1 MQEEEYEKSSVW
13 FMQGINQ
20 AELKRMEEET
30 IYVKAGRRGRENEVK
45 QQRKKERE
53 IIKGMGSDRGKR
65 K

>member
-1 MQEEEYEKSSVW
+1 
-13 FMQGINQ
+13 MQGINQ